1 MPESGARLAA
11 FPMPNTEK
19 ILHMLS
25 LLFALLVYYYSATK
39 YMFASD
45 ICAVHLVAL

>member
-1 MPESGARLAA
+1 MPGSGARLAA

-19 ILHMLS
+19 ILHMPFILY
-25 LLFALLVYYYSATK
+25 ALLVYFYNATK